1 MDLFIN
7 EHGYCSKCGTP
18 LEVDFHSK
26 WVENT
31 SALGPAGEWIDEVYC
46 PRCREEEES
55 EKRARIEE
63 QERIK
68 REKEEKERRER
79 HSEYLK
85 RLEKYKKYMP
95 KKVTAIV
102 LTYEEAKYLYNITS
116 EAVFDFT
123 AKKDIKNENL
133 YVAKILKDKL
143 HKAIEDTN
151 YSYSEVGEFA
161 EEKGW
166 ESNNDNRW

>member
-68 REKEEKERRER
+68 REKERKEREKREEEKR
-79 HSEYLK
+79 K

-102 LTYEEAKYLYNITS
+102 LTYEESKHLQCLLQTELNQIN
-116 EAVFDFT
+116 
-123 AKKDIKNENL
+123 KNKDIENDNL
-133 YVAKILKDKL
+133 YIDEVLLDKVIKAK
-143 HKAIEDTN
+143 EDTD
-151 YSYSEVGEFA
+151 YSFKESYDFA
-161 EEKGW
+161 KNKGW
-166 ESNNDNRW
+166 EKD

>member
-1 MDLFIN
+1 MTA

-31 SALGPAGEWIDEVYC
+31 SALGPAGEWIDEIYC

-55 EKRARIEE
+55 EKRARI
-63 QERIK
+63 QELERTK
-68 REKEEKERRER
+68 KEKERKEREKR
-79 HSEYLK
+79 EAEKRK

-102 LTYEEAKYLYNITS
+102 LTYQEAKHLYDLIHKETIDFYKENEINKD
-116 EAVFDFT
+116 EVYIDNVLLEKLLKAV
-123 AKKDIKNENL
+123 NE
-133 YVAKILKDKL
+133 
-143 HKAIEDTN
+143 TN
-151 YSYSEVGEFA
+151 YSLTEADKFA
-161 EEKGW
+161 KEKGW
-166 ESNNDNRW
+166 EKE